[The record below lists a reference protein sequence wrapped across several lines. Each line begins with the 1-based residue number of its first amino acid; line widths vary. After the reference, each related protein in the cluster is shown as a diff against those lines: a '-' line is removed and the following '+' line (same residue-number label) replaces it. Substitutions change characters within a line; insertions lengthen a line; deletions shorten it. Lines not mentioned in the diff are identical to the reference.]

1 VSATPRAVSPADAR
15 RALLRQQLAPG
26 SLDEVVQRLGSVQV
40 DPLAP
45 LGRNHDLVLQ
55 ARVDGYRIDDWQRPA
70 YCDRRW
76 VDAWDKQACL
86 TLSADWPARRLYRD
100 HFATGRAT
108 WLAEHADAVA
118 AILARIEID
127 GPRSSL
133 GLEGASSDRLR
144 GSWYGPRLVRHVLR
158 VLWHTG
164 QLVTRE
170 REAGRHVYDL
180 PERVLPPEVLAAPA
194 LDDATALRALLL
206 RRVQSAGALRRAADV
221 GLWSLPVAPATRR
234 AALAALVE
242 DGELEAWDVGGVPY
256 VALPGL
262 REAAAQGAGGVE
274 VARVLAPLD
283 NLTWD
288 RRGLRDLFG
297 FDYLWEVYKPAAARR
312 WGYYVVPVVLG
323 DRFVARFD
331 ARRDS
336 GSAAAGGRAAA
347 RLRVHGWW
355 WEEPRPDARAVDGLR
370 RGLARFLCYLGAD
383 AVALPRGLDRHTRAL
398 WQAAAAEARA

>member
-1 VSATPRAVSPADAR
+1 VSTTPHAVSRADAR
-15 RALLRQQLAPG
+15 RALLRYQLAPG

-45 LGRNHDLVLQ
+45 MGRNHDLVLQ
-55 ARVDGYRIDDWQRPA
+55 ARVDGYRVDGWQVPA
-70 YCDRRW
+70 YRDRSW

-86 TLSADWPARRLYRD
+86 TLSADWPARRLYRE
-100 HFATGRAT
+100 HFAAGRAD

-118 AILARIEID
+118 ATLARIESE

-180 PERVLPPEVLAAPA
+180 PERVLPPAVLAAPP
-194 LDDATALRALLL
+194 LDDDAALRALLL
-206 RRVQSAGALRRAADV
+206 RRVQSAGALRRGADV
-221 GLWSLPVAPATRR
+221 SLWSLPVAPAARR
-234 AALAALVE
+234 AALAALVA
-242 DGELEAWDVGGVPY
+242 DGEIEAWDVEGVPY
-256 VALPGL
+256 VALPRL
-262 REAAAQGAGGVE
+262 REAAAHGEAGAE

-297 FDYLWEVYKPAAARR
+297 FDYLWEVYKPAGARR

-331 ARRDS
+331 ARRES
-336 GSAAAGGRAAA
+336 VSAAGGREDA
-347 RLRVHGWW
+347 RLRVHGGW
-355 WEEPRPDARAVDGLR
+355 WEEPRPTEREAEGLR
-370 RGLARFLCYLGAD
+370 RGLARFLRYLGAD
-383 AVALPRGLDRHTRAL
+383 AVALPRGLDRPTRAL
-398 WQAAAAEARA
+398 WQAAVAEARA